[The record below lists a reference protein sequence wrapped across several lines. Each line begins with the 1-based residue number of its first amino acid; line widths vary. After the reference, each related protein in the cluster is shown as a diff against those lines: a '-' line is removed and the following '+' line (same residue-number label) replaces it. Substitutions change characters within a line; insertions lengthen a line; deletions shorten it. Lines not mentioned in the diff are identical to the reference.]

1 MTQRKYLLWSDGYK
15 VEIAPGD
22 MAEFFPAPREMEDG
36 TLEFPEL
43 VKEGEL

>member
-22 MAEFFPAPREMEDG
+22 MAEFFPAPREMVDG
-36 TLEFPEL
+36 SLEFPEL